1 MKVTALEALEKRRT
15 KKNYDSD
22 KKIPKEQLDKI
33 LNAELLS
40 TTVCDYQGEDFIV
53 VINKETLVK
62 L

>member
-15 KKNYDSD
+15 IKNYDSD

-33 LNAELLS
+33 LSAELLS

-53 VINKETLVK
+53 VINKEILVK